1 MPASI
6 CFRPL
11 QRSDFLLLQ
20 QWLHAPHVAVWWN
33 ERANLASI
41 EAKYGPRVDGVEP
54 THVFL
59 IERGG
64 APIGWI
70 QWYLWSDYPEHGR
83 QLGADAS
90 SAGIDLAIGE
100 LRMTGL
106 GLGPVIIGEFLK
118 QFVFVNPIIR
128 AIITDPEE
136 TNLRSLRAFK
146 KAGFKAMKTIRLVG
160 EASNRQILY
169 FDCP

>member
-1 MPASI
+1 
-6 CFRPL
+6 
-11 QRSDFLLLQ
+11 
-20 QWLHAPHVAVWWN
+20 
-33 ERANLASI
+33 
-41 EAKYGPRVDGVEP
+41 
-54 THVFL
+54 
-59 IERGG
+59 
-64 APIGWI
+64 
-70 QWYLWSDYPEHGR
+70 
-83 QLGADAS
+83 
-90 SAGIDLAIGE
+90 
-100 LRMTGL
+100 MTGL